1 MTGSARR
8 NRLVP
13 RLIVGAL
20 AVGAF
25 GLTAPLAAADGID
38 GMNPKFETSPNQ
50 SSNPLHR
57 PSLIATPG
65 RTFAEVNTPRSTLR
79 AVEKEAPAPNVV
91 EAEKAAPAPRANPA
105 EAEQAPTPPER
116 PAERTSDAS
125 E

>member
-1 MTGSARR
+1 MSGSARR
-8 NRLVP
+8 NRLVL

-25 GLTAPLAAADGID
+25 GLTAPLAAAEGINSN
-38 GMNPKFETSPNQ
+38 NPTFETSPNQ

-79 AVEKEAPAPNVV
+79 GVVENEAPAP
-91 EAEKAAPAPRANPA
+91 KANPA
-105 EAEQAPTPPER
+105 EAEKAPTPPER

-125 E
+125 A